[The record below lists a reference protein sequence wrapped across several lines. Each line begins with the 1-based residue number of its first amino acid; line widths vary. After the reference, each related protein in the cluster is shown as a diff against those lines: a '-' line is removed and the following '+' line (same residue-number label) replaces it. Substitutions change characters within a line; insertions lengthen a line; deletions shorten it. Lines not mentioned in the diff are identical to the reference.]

1 MGLFSKKEEQQA
13 TVISTKPR
21 ILLCEDDPFF
31 SQALTLILTT
41 AGYDLMVAVDGQ
53 IGVNTLAAEQNFK
66 LILCDIQMPNLDG
79 FGVLKYVKNT
89 PAIST
94 IPFVF
99 LTGVADMA
107 SMDRATELGAKDYF
121 IKANT
126 GLPKIVDLVKK
137 FV

>member
-1 MGLFSKKEEQQA
+1 MGFFHKDEAPAQEVLSN
-13 TVISTKPR
+13 KPR
-21 ILLCEDDPFF
+21 LLLCEDDPFF

-41 AGYDLMVAVDGQ
+41 AGYDLVVAADGQ
-53 IGVNTLAAEQNFK
+53 IGVNTLAADHKFR

-79 FGVLKYVKNT
+79 FGVLRYVKAT
-89 PAIST
+89 PEISA
-94 IPFVF
+94 IPFIF
-99 LTGVADMA
+99 LTGVSDID
-107 SMDRATELGAKDYF
+107 SMERATELGAKDYF